1 LKQMIKGLKEL
12 QNLVVENVNQAVA
25 ITETA
30 E

>member
-1 LKQMIKGLKEL
+1 MIKGLKEL

-25 ITETA
+25 ITESA